1 MISSLRSRFDLFDR
15 RAIYITGDKI
25 AVYHWRSGG
34 LADGFL
40 FEATDA
46 GFAQFAHYLEESPN
60 IPVYLVVDVV
70 EEEYR
75 QDTMPH
81 VVGRDRRAVIQR
93 KLLRLFR
100 NTPYQ
105 YAQVQG
111 REPEGRKDDRLL
123 LTALTNPD
131 QLDPIIR
138 LFSDNKV
145 PLAGVYSLPAIS
157 KLLLDRLGAK
167 SANLLLV
174 TLHGASGLRQ
184 TYFRDQELKVSRLAK
199 MPRYG
204 SVPYAPHV
212 LGELDKFRRYLVS
225 LRLLNRDAPL
235 DIFIISGGD
244 LLGELRHQT
253 RAVEQ
258 VRFHLVNVAE
268 VGRRLGISGALTTPY
283 SDVLFAH
290 LLLDNEPAN
299 QYAPKHQGRYYRLFK
314 TRVGMM
320 AAAALLL
327 LGGSVWSGFNV
338 IEAVSLKQQAS
349 DAQQK
354 AAYYRDRYE
363 MARQRLP
370 STNNLAPRDI
380 KAAVDTVDA
389 LYRHRAQ
396 PQEMMRAVSSA
407 LEGFPPLRLDR
418 IDWVAA
424 QDPNADLN
432 PQQTAAT
439 GTERPA
445 AIADPGL
452 VGSEPAKSYLYYQI
466 AEVQGHIEPF
476 HGDYRAALAMV
487 DRFEKA
493 LSSQEDVFQVQVIR
507 QPLDVSSAAN
517 LEGASDE
524 PLAGRIAE
532 FSVRVVMGIGDEK
545 A

>member
-40 FEATDA
+40 FEATDV
-46 GFAQFAHYLEESPN
+46 GFGQFAHYLEESPN
-60 IPVYLVVDVV
+60 VPVYLVVDVV

-75 QDTMPH
+75 QDTIPH
-81 VVGRDRRAVIQR
+81 VFGRDRGAIIQR

-111 REPEGRKDDRLL
+111 REVEGRKDDRLL

-131 QLDPIIR
+131 QLDPLIR

-145 PLAGVYSLPAIS
+145 PVTGIYSLPVIS
-157 KLLLDRLGAK
+157 ELLLDKLGTK
-167 SANLLLV
+167 SSNLLLV

-184 TYFRDQELKVSRLAK
+184 TFFRDQELKVSRLAK

-235 DIFIISGGD
+235 DIFVVTGGD
-244 LLGELRHQT
+244 LLGELKHQT
-253 RAVEQ
+253 RTVEQ

-290 LLLDNEPAN
+290 LLLDEKPVN
-299 QYAPKHQGRYYRLFK
+299 QYAPKHQTRYYRLFK

-327 LGGSVWSGFNV
+327 LGGSVWSGFNF
-338 IEAVSLKQQAS
+338 IEGVSLRHQAFDS
-349 DAQQK
+349 QQK
-354 AAYYRDRYE
+354 AAYYQARYE
-363 MARQRLP
+363 IARKRLP
-370 STNNLAPRDI
+370 PTAVEPRDI
-380 KAAVDTVDA
+380 KSAVDIVDA
-389 LYRHRAQ
+389 LARHRAR
-396 PQEMMRAVSSA
+396 PIEMMRTVSLA
-407 LEGFPPLRLDR
+407 LGGFQTVELDR
-418 IDWVAA
+418 IEWIASP
-424 QDPNADLN
+424 DPNAQLDAAET
-432 PQQTAAT
+432 TAGAEQAT
-439 GTERPA
+439 RGP
-445 AIADPGL
+445 ADPGVL
-452 VGSEPAKSYLYYQI
+452 QSEPPKSYLYYHV

-476 HGDYRAALAMV
+476 DGNYRGAIATV
-487 DRFEKA
+487 NRFEEA
-493 LSSQEDVFQVQVIR
+493 LRNQENVYRVEVIR
-507 QPLDVSSAAN
+507 QPLDVSSSAN
-517 LEGASDE
+517 LRGASDAPVTGE
-524 PLAGRIAE
+524 RADFL
-532 FSVRVVMGIGDEK
+532 VRLVMGIADEK